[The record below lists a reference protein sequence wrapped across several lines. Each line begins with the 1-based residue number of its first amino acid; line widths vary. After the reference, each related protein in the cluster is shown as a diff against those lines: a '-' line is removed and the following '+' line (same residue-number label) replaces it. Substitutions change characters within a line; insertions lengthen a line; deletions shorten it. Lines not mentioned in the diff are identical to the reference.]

1 MTRASVYVRF
11 QRIFNVPSFPLTVQR
26 RELCAAQLWHRT
38 YTSTATTQGQ
48 SVQEEN
54 SLPRYERKHYY
65 PLKIGQRLKDRYR
78 VIAKLGYGGYSTV
91 WLARDE
97 RSCYVKSMLSI
108 VTNLAI
114 DHKSMPVSRCAST
127 TKRRTL
133 P

>member
-1 MTRASVYVRF
+1 MFV
-11 QRIFNVPSFPLTVQR
+11 VPLFSPTVQR
-26 RELCAAQLWHRT
+26 HALCTAQLWHRT
-38 YTSTATTQGQ
+38 YTSTAITQCQ

-54 SLPRYERKHYY
+54 TLPHYERKRYY
-65 PLKIGQRLKDRYR
+65 PLQIGQRLKDRYQ

-97 RSCYVKSMLSI
+97 RSYRVKSMLSI
-108 VTNLAI
+108 VTNLAT
-114 DHKSMPVSRCAST
+114 DHRSMPVSRCAST